1 MTNTDYD
8 HNVAIIDYG
17 VGNLFSI
24 SRACET
30 VGLRPVITSSKET
43 IHESQAIILP
53 GVGAF
58 ENAMKSLQSLQ
69 LVEVIKD
76 VSKSGK
82 PLLAICL
89 GMQLLMTESFE
100 HGEHKGLDI
109 LEGQVIGLD
118 QHQYSDPMLKFPN
131 IGWNP
136 IQIPNS
142 SQSKDSVTKC
152 ASTWSHNPLHK
163 AIDGEY
169 MYFIHSYVAI
179 PTKSEIVSSTSSCGE
194 ISFCSSVT
202 RKNIFGCQFH
212 PEKSGKSGLK
222 IYKNLADTIV

>member
-1 MTNTDYD
+1 MTNTDYE

-43 IHESQAIILP
+43 IHASPAIILP

-58 ENAMKSLQSLQ
+58 ENAMKSLKSLQ
-69 LVEVIKD
+69 LTEVIKD
-76 VSKSGK
+76 VAESGK

-109 LEGQVIGLD
+109 LEGQVIALS
-118 QHQYSDPMLKFPN
+118 QHEYNDPLLKFPN
-131 IGWNP
+131 IGWSP
-136 IQIPNS
+136 LHITDPS
-142 SQSKDSVTKC
+142 LSKDHITKC
-152 ASTWSHNPLHK
+152 TSTWLHNPLDK
-163 AIDGEY
+163 TIDGEH

-179 PTKSEIVSSTSSCGE
+179 PAESEIISSTSFCGE

-202 RKNIFGCQFH
+202 RGNIFGCQFH
-212 PEKSGKSGLK
+212 PEKSGKAGLK
-222 IYKNLADTIV
+222 IYRNLADTIV

>member
-1 MTNTDYD
+1 MTNADYD
-8 HNVAIIDYG
+8 YNVAIIDYG

-30 VGLRPVITSSKET
+30 VGLKPVITSSKET
-43 IHESQAIILP
+43 IHKSRAIILP

-69 LVEVIKD
+69 LIEVIKD

-109 LEGQVIGLD
+109 LEGQVIALD
-118 QHQYSDPMLKFPN
+118 QHEYKDPILKFPN

-136 IQIPNS
+136 IHIADS
-142 SQSKDSVTKC
+142 SQSKENITKS
-152 ASTWSHNPLHK
+152 ASTWSHSPLDNT
-163 AIDGEY
+163 IDGEH

-179 PTKSEIVSSTSSCGE
+179 PTESEIISSTSFCGD
-194 ISFCSSVT
+194 ISFCASVT
-202 RKNIFGCQFH
+202 RRNIFGCQFH

-222 IYKNLADTIV
+222 IYKNLANTIV